1 MATTEATQIRPIEP
15 ALETAAPNPRR
26 WQILAVLC
34 ISLFVIVTDNTIVNV
49 ALPTLARELN
59 AGTSSLQWI
68 VDAYTLVFAG
78 LLLAA
83 GGLGDRFGRRGALLA
98 GLLVFG
104 GFSAAGAFASST
116 GELIAA
122 RALMGV
128 GAAFIFPSTLALIV
142 NVFTDARERAAA
154 IGIWTAIAG
163 VGVALGPI
171 SGGWLLEHFSWGSVF
186 LVNVPIVLIGI
197 VGTLVL
203 VPTSRDPRAA
213 RLDLSGLGLS
223 IAGVTVL
230 VWSLIEAPHN
240 GWVSTETIAGLAAAA
255 ALLASFVWWE
265 RRVSAPLLD
274 VRLFRNMRF
283 TAASLAITLGF
294 FALFGFI
301 FLVTQYL
308 QLVKGYSALQAGVRT
323 LPFAIAMVA
332 AAVTS
337 PKVVQRVGTKLVVA
351 AGLALMAGG
360 FAIAAT
366 NDASTSYSIIATAMV
381 LMGFGLGS
389 AAAPATESILESLP
403 KEKAGVGSAVNDT
416 TREVGGTLGVAVLGS
431 IMASVYG
438 GRIVDALSGTPLP
451 AALRA
456 SAGDSLAAALQ
467 IAGEVGGS
475 SGQAIV
481 VTAQDAFVHAFQIG
495 SVVTGAVALAG
506 ALLAVLFL
514 PARSRDEEPIS
525 ITLERE
531 PAVAQLEPVVER
543 TEG

>member
-1 MATTEATQIRPIEP
+1 MTTTQIRPVEP
-15 ALETAAPNPRR
+15 TLEAAGPNPRR

-34 ISLFVIVTDNTIVNV
+34 VSLFVIVMDNTIVNV
-49 ALPTLARELN
+49 ALPTLARELE

-83 GGLGDRFGRRGALLA
+83 GGLADRFGRKGALLA
-98 GLLVFG
+98 GLALFG
-104 GFSAAGAFASST
+104 AFSTAGAFASST
-116 GELIAA
+116 GQLISA

-128 GAAFIFPSTLALIV
+128 GAALIFPTTLAIVV
-142 NVFTDARERAAA
+142 NVFTEPRERAAA

-186 LVNVPIVLIGI
+186 LVNVPVTVAGI

-203 VPTSRDPRAA
+203 VPRSRDPRAP
-213 RLDLSGLGLS
+213 RLDLPGLVLS
-223 IAGVTVL
+223 IAGVTLL
-230 VWSLIEAPHN
+230 VWSLIEAPSH
-240 GWVSTETIAGLAAAA
+240 GWISATTIGGIAGAV
-255 ALLASFVWWE
+255 ALLSVFAWWE
-265 RRVSAPLLD
+265 LRTPAPLLD
-274 VRLFRNMRF
+274 VHLFRNMRF

-323 LPFAIAMVA
+323 LPFALAMVV

-351 AGLALMAGG
+351 TGLTLMAGG
-360 FAIAAT
+360 FAIAST
-366 NDASTSYSIIATAMV
+366 NDASTPYSVIASAMI

-389 AAAPATESILESLP
+389 AAAPATESILASLP
-403 KEKAGVGSAVNDT
+403 REKAGVGSAVNDT
-416 TREVGGTLGVAVLGS
+416 TREIGGTLGVAVLGS

-438 GRIVDALSGTPLP
+438 GRILDALSGTALP
-451 AALRA
+451 AGLRIA
-456 SAGDSLAAALQ
+456 AGDSLAAALQ
-467 IAGEVGGS
+467 IAGGVGGAA
-475 SGQAIV
+475 GRGIALA
-481 VTAQDAFVHAFQIG
+481 AQDAFVHAFQIG

-506 ALLAVLFL
+506 AVLALLFL
-514 PARSRDEEPIS
+514 PARSREEEPIA

-531 PAVAQLEPVVER
+531 PFPQRFEPVVER
-543 TEG
+543 VES

>member
-1 MATTEATQIRPIEP
+1 MTTTQIRPVEP
-15 ALETAAPNPRR
+15 ILEGAGPNPRR

-34 ISLFVIVTDNTIVNV
+34 VSLFVIVMDNTIVNV
-49 ALPTLARELN
+49 ALPTLARELE

-83 GGLGDRFGRRGALLA
+83 GGLGDRFGRKGALLA
-98 GLLVFG
+98 GLALFG
-104 GFSAAGAFASST
+104 AFSAAGAFASST
-116 GELIAA
+116 GQLISA
-122 RALMGV
+122 RAVMGV
-128 GAAFIFPSTLALIV
+128 GAALIFPTTLAIVV
-142 NVFTDARERAAA
+142 NVFTEPRERAAA

-186 LVNVPIVLIGI
+186 LVNVPVTVAGI

-203 VPTSRDPRAA
+203 VPRSRDPRAP
-213 RLDLSGLGLS
+213 RLDLPGLALS
-223 IAGVTVL
+223 IAGVTLL
-230 VWSLIEAPHN
+230 VWSLIEAPSH
-240 GWVSTETIAGLAAAA
+240 GWISATTIGGIAGAV
-255 ALLASFVWWE
+255 ALLSVFAWWE
-265 RRVSAPLLD
+265 LRTPAPLLD
-274 VRLFRNMRF
+274 VHLFRNMRF

-323 LPFAIAMVA
+323 LPFAIAMVV
-332 AAVTS
+332 AAVSS
-337 PKVVQRVGTKLVVA
+337 PKVVQRIGTKLVVA

-360 FAIAAT
+360 FAIAST
-366 NDASTSYSIIATAMV
+366 NDASTSYSVIASAMV

-389 AAAPATESILESLP
+389 AAAPATESILASLP
-403 KEKAGVGSAVNDT
+403 REKAGVGSAVNDT

-438 GRIVDALSGTPLP
+438 GRILDALSGTPLP
-451 AALRA
+451 AGLRA
-456 SAGDSLAAALQ
+456 TAGDSLAAALQ
-467 IAGEVGGS
+467 IAGGVGGAA
-475 SGQAIV
+475 GRGIALA
-481 VTAQDAFVHAFQIG
+481 AQDAFVHAFQIG

-506 ALLAVLFL
+506 AVIALLYL
-514 PARSRDEEPIS
+514 PARSRQEEPIT
-525 ITLERE
+525 ITLDGE
-531 PAVAQLEPVVER
+531 PIRPGLESVVER
-543 TEG
+543 VEG